1 MSRTVTHSLLV
12 PLTAQTGKENDVAN
26 FLINAHSIILNWPNI
41 HQWYATRLTSTSPTQ
56 FLVLGTYPNDEARSA
71 YLTGPLPKSLGE
83 NAPEILV
90 GMPIHSEILSEI
102 VAHNITK
109 AGEGLKSGL
118 STGLKVSFKAKSG
131 RADAVKKFLV
141 EVALP
146 LIKAETDTISWYALH
161 WPGTEKFVIVDF
173 FASDEAREAHLAG
186 PVAAA
191 LIASIDE
198 NFTGFPDIARLD
210 ILAAKVEL

>member
-41 HQWYATRLTSTSPTQ
+41 HQWYATRLTSASPTQ

-109 AGEGLKSGL
+109 AG
-118 STGLKVSFKAKSG
+118 KVSFMAKSG
-131 RADAVKKFLV
+131 RTDAVKKFLV

-161 WPGTEKFVIVDF
+161 WPGTEKFAIVDF

-198 NFTGFPDIARLD
+198 NFTGFPDIAKLD
-210 ILAAKVEL
+210 ILAAKVKL